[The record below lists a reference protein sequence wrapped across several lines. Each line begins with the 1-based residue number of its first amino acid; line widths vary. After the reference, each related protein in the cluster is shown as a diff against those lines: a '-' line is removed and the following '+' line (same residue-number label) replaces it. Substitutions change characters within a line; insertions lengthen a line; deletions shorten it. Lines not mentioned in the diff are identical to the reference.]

1 MFTECPCGTAPPWTS
16 RPTALTRTGSRHG
29 QSEIGFGITR
39 LLNLDL
45 LPRIKRISK
54 VRLYRPRWPANRT
67 PTRSSPRH

>member
-1 MFTECPCGTAPPWTS
+1 M
-16 RPTALTRTGSRHG
+16 TRTGSRHG